1 MSALSQKSNLKK
13 IRHII
18 LAIVALGVFGVYA
31 YKVYSFR
38 EEMTSRREEY
48 SMDFLS
54 KLSVYQNPRP
64 ASYHETLGAFDA
76 KDFEKLESLA
86 EKYCAERNDPK
97 KDRDNIRQYFWVLG
111 ERGDVSKREQ
121 KIETVKTWRKMYP
134 ESVPARIAHVM
145 LLIKSAWDARGSGYA
160 DSVSEEQFKIFHE
173 RLLQARDVLVTIPE
187 NQYQKYPEF
196 YSCILTCARGL
207 GVPRKQFNQIYL
219 EGVKVAPKAVE
230 IHYTAA
236 HFSTV
241 QWGAKLGEWEANL
254 RGALKGL
261 PKDDADEVYAATIY
275 RMVNRGHWFSKAY
288 NTVFKPVKIDPGRV
302 INGLERII
310 ARAPEKSPYS
320 IYYRNALAHA
330 VMEFTNDPMACRG
343 ALESAGW
350 QIDTRV
356 WRSEKN
362 FDYYCREWL
371 ERRFKA
377 YNDDLDEEEKQTSP
391 LRFFSRN

>member
-1 MSALSQKSNLKK
+1 MSAPSQKSNLKK

-111 ERGDVSKREQ
+111 EWGDVSKREQ
-121 KIETVKTWRKMYP
+121 KIETVKTWRKVYP
-134 ESVPARIAHVM
+134 ESVPARIAHAM

-173 RLLQARDVLVTIPE
+173 R
-187 NQYQKYPEF
+187 
-196 YSCILTCARGL
+196 
-207 GVPRKQFNQIYL
+207 
-219 EGVKVAPKAVE
+219 
-230 IHYTAA
+230 
-236 HFSTV
+236 
-241 QWGAKLGEWEANL
+241 
-254 RGALKGL
+254 
-261 PKDDADEVYAATIY
+261 
-275 RMVNRGHWFSKAY
+275 
-288 NTVFKPVKIDPGRV
+288 
-302 INGLERII
+302 II

-320 IYYRNALAHA
+320 IYYKNALAHA

-356 WRSEKN
+356 
-362 FDYYCREWL
+362 
-371 ERRFKA
+371 
-377 YNDDLDEEEKQTSP
+377 
-391 LRFFSRN
+391 